1 MYVITHHHDYDE
13 VLLGPI
19 DWKPSFIAAVLRDD
33 LDLEQKPTILV
44 SDVEKVPYDIL
55 PNVRVRKVEEV
66 REEINGKIQ
75 RHEGPFWTYTDEIGT
90 ATFVAVDKP
99 IDLVK
104 GELKSIVA
112 SERYNK
118 EVEGITHTINGTD
131 VFVSTDREG
140 RKIYFEKLISIGDTP
155 IQFKFADQFVSVTKS
170 DLQSI
175 CTAIETHVQQSFDWE
190 VEKNSEIDACT
201 TLQQLDELII
211 VENPSE
217 DEELEEEI

>member
-19 DWKPSFIAAVLRDD
+19 DWKPSFIASVLQDD
-33 LDLEQKPTILV
+33 LDLDEKPVVLT

-55 PNVRVRKVEEV
+55 PNVRVRKVEV
-66 REEINGKIQ
+66 VHEEINDKIQ

-104 GELKSIVA
+104 GEFKSIVA

-118 EVEGITHTINGTD
+118 EVEGITHTVNGTD

-140 RKIYFEKLISIGDTP
+140 RKIYFEKLVSIGDTP
-155 IQFKFADQFVSVTKS
+155 IQFKFTDQFVSVTKS

-190 VEKNSEIDACT
+190 VEKNTGIDACT
-201 TLQQLDELII
+201 TLEQLDQFVII
-211 VENPSE
+211 ETSE
-217 DEELEEEI
+217 EEEI

>member
-19 DWKPSFIAAVLRDD
+19 DWKPSFIASVLQDD
-33 LDLEQKPTILV
+33 LDLDQKPTILV

-55 PNVRVRKVEEV
+55 PNVRVRKVEVVE
-66 REEINGKIQ
+66 EEINNKIQ

-118 EVEGITHTINGTD
+118 EVEGITHTVNGTD

-140 RKIYFEKLISIGDTP
+140 RKIYFEKLVSIGDTP

-170 DLQSI
+170 DLQSV

-190 VEKNSEIDACT
+190 VEKNTGIDACT
-201 TLQQLDELII
+201 TLEQLDQFVII
-211 VENPSE
+211 ETSE
-217 DEELEEEI
+217 EEEI

>member
-13 VLLGPI
+13 VLLRPI
-19 DWKPSFIAAVLRDD
+19 DWKPSFIASVLQDD
-33 LDLEQKPTILV
+33 LDLDEKPVVLT

-55 PNVRVRKVEEV
+55 PNVRVRKVEV
-66 REEINGKIQ
+66 VHEEINDKIQ

-104 GELKSIVA
+104 GEFKSIVG

-118 EVEGITHTINGTD
+118 EVEGITHTVNGTD

-140 RKIYFEKLISIGDTP
+140 RKIYFEKLVSIGDTP
-155 IQFKFADQFVSVTKS
+155 IQFKFTDQFVSVTKS

-190 VEKNSEIDACT
+190 VEKNTGIDACT
-201 TLQQLDELII
+201 TLEQLDQFVII
-211 VENPSE
+211 ETSE
-217 DEELEEEI
+217 EEEI